1 MKALGYGIYLQWK
14 MDIRS
19 RSLLITCYLVPLLFF
34 LMMGSVFTSIMPES
48 QETLMASM
56 TVMGVSMGAYIGLP
70 PSIAEIYG
78 TDIKKMYMAN
88 HIPEYFAVLSLF
100 LSAFIHLMIMSGL
113 IYILSPLLFDATCPI
128 HSVLYFVM
136 LILFVLVSLSIAC
149 ILGLAVHNQAKLTM
163 VSQIIFL
170 PSIILSGIMFPVSLL
185 PSFLETIGKLCPAT
199 WGYLLLIEQPIQLSN
214 VYILC
219 MILIV
224 ALVICYALLRSIR
237 FSFRHLP

>member
-1 MKALGYGIYLQWK
+1 MGFIYNGKWISVLVHYNH
-14 MDIRS
+14 MLFS
-19 RSLLITCYLVPLLFF
+19 AITLF
-34 LMMGSVFTSIMPES
+34 LNDGSVFTSIMPES

-128 HSVLYFVM
+128 HPVLYFVM

-163 VSQIIFL
+163 VSQSSFYH
-170 PSIILSGIMFPVSLL
+170 
-185 PSFLETIGKLCPAT
+185 PSFYLVLCFLFLY
-199 WGYLLLIEQPIQLSN
+199 YLLFRNHWKTLSS
-214 VYILC
+214 YMGL
-219 MILIV
+219 
-224 ALVICYALLRSIR
+224 SITD
-237 FSFRHLP
+237 

>member
-1 MKALGYGIYLQWK
+1 
-14 MDIRS
+14 
-19 RSLLITCYLVPLLFF
+19 
-34 LMMGSVFTSIMPES
+34 
-48 QETLMASM
+48 
-56 TVMGVSMGAYIGLP
+56 
-70 PSIAEIYG
+70 
-78 TDIKKMYMAN
+78 
-88 HIPEYFAVLSLF
+88 
-100 LSAFIHLMIMSGL
+100 
-113 IYILSPLLFDATCPI
+113 
-128 HSVLYFVM
+128 M

-214 VYILC
+214 AFILC
-219 MILIV
+219 TILIV

-237 FSFRHLP
+237 SSFRHLP

>member
-88 HIPEYFAVLSLF
+88 HIPEYFEVLSLF
-100 LSAFIHLMIMSGL
+100 LSAFIHLMMMSSL

-128 HSVLYFVM
+128 HPVLYFVM

-163 VSQIIFL
+163 ISQIIFL

-237 FSFRHLP
+237 SSFRHLP

>member
-100 LSAFIHLMIMSGL
+100 LSAFIHLMIMS
-113 IYILSPLLFDATCPI
+113 
-128 HSVLYFVM
+128 V
-136 LILFVLVSLSIAC
+136 
-149 ILGLAVHNQAKLTM
+149 
-163 VSQIIFL
+163 
-170 PSIILSGIMFPVSLL
+170 
-185 PSFLETIGKLCPAT
+185 
-199 WGYLLLIEQPIQLSN
+199 
-214 VYILC
+214 
-219 MILIV
+219 
-224 ALVICYALLRSIR
+224 
-237 FSFRHLP
+237 

>member
-78 TDIKKMYMAN
+78 TDIKKMYMTN

-100 LSAFIHLMIMSGL
+100 LSAFIHLMMMSGL

-128 HSVLYFVM
+128 HPVLYFVM

-214 VYILC
+214 VFILC
-219 MILIV
+219 TILIV

-237 FSFRHLP
+237 SSFRHLP

>member
-1 MKALGYGIYLQWK
+1 MKALGYGVYLQFL

-34 LMMGSVFTSIMPES
+34 LMMGSVFTSIMPKS

-88 HIPEYFAVLSLF
+88 HIPAYFAVLSLF
-100 LSAFIHLMIMSGL
+100 LSAFIHLMIMSTL
-113 IYILSPLLFDATCPI
+113 IYILSPLLFNAICPI
-128 HSVLYFVM
+128 HPVFYFMM

-149 ILGLAVHNQAKLTM
+149 ILGLVVSNQAKLTM

-170 PSIILSGIMFPVSLL
+170 PSIILSGIMFPTSLL
-185 PSFLETIGKLCPAT
+185 PSFLQTIGQCFPAT
-199 WGYLLLIEQPIQLSN
+199 WGYLLLIEKPLHLSN
-214 VYILC
+214 IL
-219 MILIV
+219 ILLIFLIV
-224 ALVICYALLRSIR
+224 ALGIYYVLLRSIR
-237 FSFRHLP
+237 SSFCHFK

>member
-100 LSAFIHLMIMSGL
+100 LSAFLLLYSSHLSK
-113 IYILSPLLFDATCPI
+113 SLFTFSFPT
-128 HSVLYFVM
+128 L
-136 LILFVLVSLSIAC
+136 LVSSISSR
-149 ILGLAVHNQAKLTM
+149 LT
-163 VSQIIFL
+163 FL
-170 PSIILSGIMFPVSLL
+170 CTSISV
-185 PSFLETIGKLCPAT
+185 
-199 WGYLLLIEQPIQLSN
+199 
-214 VYILC
+214 
-219 MILIV
+219 
-224 ALVICYALLRSIR
+224 
-237 FSFRHLP
+237 